1 MAGPASGSH
10 DFAERQEAASWLFAT
25 DHLAELANVRTGD
38 EGPPGADHHDGG
50 DPGSLA
56 ALAMDNRIPSGTP
69 GVKAFTGGLEI
80 VIHAT
85 SP

>member
-1 MAGPASGSH
+1 LPNSRMSAPAMK
-10 DFAERQEAASWLFAT
+10 
-25 DHLAELANVRTGD
+25 VR
-38 EGPPGADHHDGG
+38 PADNRDGG

-69 GVKAFTGGLEI
+69 GLKAFTGGLEM

-85 SP
+85 SLRDGWTGQAHSWPHASLPTGR